1 MKTKLLL
8 VVCLAI
14 FLSACGKKDANTTP
28 ANDSTNTVTGV
39 AANSNSHYPNPNNAS
54 YSATFDG
61 KPVELNDSNKWGG
74 IVLGGVANDGKTKIN
89 TVNFTL
95 HGKNRSDYLQTIDF
109 MDGHTGTTGN
119 VNAIVNLPGQSF
131 TGKKGGKATATI
143 TKAEKKDD
151 NHMLYSGEFE
161 VEMVKIVM
169 GEDRSY
175 MLKGKFENI
184 SVLTSAGILKGIGN
198 AVGSAATNMK
208 GK

>member
-1 MKTKLLL
+1 MKTRLLS
-8 VVCLAI
+8 VISLAI
-14 FLSACGKKDANTTP
+14 LLFACGKKDANTTP
-28 ANDSTNTVTGV
+28 LNDSTKTATQ
-39 AANSNSHYPNPNNAS
+39 ATSNSSTQYPNPNNAS
-54 YSATFDG
+54 YTATFDG

-74 IVLGGVANDGKTKIN
+74 IVLGGIANDGKTKIN

-109 MDGHTGTTGN
+109 MDGKTGTTGS

-161 VEMVKIVM
+161 VEMVKIAM
-169 GEDRSY
+169 GENRPY
-175 MLKGKFENI
+175 ILKGKFENI
-184 SVLTSAGILKGIGN
+184 SVLMSAGILKGIGN
-198 AVGSAATNMK
+198 AVGAAATNMK

>member
-1 MKTKLLL
+1 MKTRLLS
-8 VVCLAI
+8 VVSLAI
-14 FLSACGKKDANTTP
+14 LLAACGKKDANTGTK
-28 ANDSTNTVTGV
+28 NDSTQTG
-39 AANSNSHYPNPNNAS
+39 SQTSSSSSTQYPNPNHAS

-61 KPVELNDSNKWGG
+61 KPIELNDSNKWGG
-74 IVLGGVANDGKTKIN
+74 IVLGGLANDGKTKIN
-89 TVNFTL
+89 TVNFTV
-95 HGKNRSDYLQTIDF
+95 HGKNRSDYVLTIDF
-109 MDGHTGTTGN
+109 IDGKTGTTGN

-169 GEDRSY
+169 GEDHSY
-175 MLKGKFENI
+175 FLKGKFENI
-184 SVLTSAGILKGIGN
+184 SVLMSAGILKGIGN

-208 GK
+208 GQ